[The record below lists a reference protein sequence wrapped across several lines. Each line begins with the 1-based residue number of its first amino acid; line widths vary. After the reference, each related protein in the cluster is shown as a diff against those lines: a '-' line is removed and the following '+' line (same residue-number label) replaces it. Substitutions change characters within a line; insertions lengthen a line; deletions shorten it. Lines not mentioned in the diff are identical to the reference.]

1 MPISSKKVLNAIE
14 ELPVLF
20 TKSDLHK
27 KLIREPEESHSDYRN
42 KRRKKKKTAE
52 TASRDLSK
60 IEEIL
65 KALISS
71 GFIEKDKQKFVRK
84 LKFTFDGKISVNRS
98 NDSIVKYRDI
108 DIIIR
113 REDTN
118 NARNDDSV
126 TVKISDYRRGYF
138 SGRVL
143 KVSTRNRESDIARVT
158 GKTGNLILFR
168 LLDVQGD
175 VSICALRKGKD
186 PVIGDFAT
194 VALTENRISGMSE
207 CKVLEYFGED
217 DESYDFVRIKNRHSL
232 PDDHEYFKES
242 AENITISEQEMSG
255 RKDYTKLFT
264 VTIDGD
270 TAKDFDD
277 AISIK
282 ENKKSTKLY
291 VHIAD
296 VSAYVNTGTRIDQE
310 AFSRG
315 TSYYLGDR
323 VIPMLPETLSNDLCS
338 LKEGVK
344 RYTLTA
350 EMNFDDKGNL
360 TKFEAFRGIIK
371 VNKRLT
377 YNIAEQMLN
386 KRGLTQTSITLH
398 KMMKFANVLN
408 AKRVHDGRLDLNLTD
423 EEIIYEGSKV
433 REIRFAKRLKSQ
445 TLIEEF
451 MLSANEAVSRTLK
464 ENSIPA
470 LYRVHEKISDENLV
484 ALKKFLQVLNINVN
498 TSVTPGKAIQEILK
512 KVSGKPYEQ
521 VVNLVVLKSMM
532 SAFYGPVP
540 LGHFG
545 LGFLDYTH
553 FTSPIRRYPDL
564 VVHRCL
570 KSLIDAKPGPY
581 RLEEL
586 IVIGEKSSA
595 MERVAQKAER
605 DLIKMKSCRIMKDRV
620 GEEFD
625 VIISGVTK
633 FGMFVALIDMPIEGM
648 IPLKNITDDYYILK
662 EDDFTII
669 GRKYN
674 RRYRLGDK
682 IRARL
687 VTTDIE
693 TLRIDFDLVVTGKST
708 NSKRR

>member
-1 MPISSKKVLNAIE
+1 MTISSKRIISIID
-14 ELPVLF
+14 ELPSGF
-20 TKSDLHK
+20 TKVDLNK
-27 KLIREPEESHSDYRN
+27 KLIRPSEDREPADKN
-42 KRRKKKKTAE
+42 KRTKKKKTAE

-60 IEEIL
+60 VEETL
-65 KALISS
+65 KALISC
-71 GFIEKDKQKFVRK
+71 GFIEKDKHRMSKK
-84 LKFTFDGKISVNRS
+84 LKFTFDGKIKINRS
-98 NDSIVKYRDI
+98 GDSLVKYNNL

-113 REDTN
+113 REDVN
-118 NARNDDSV
+118 NAQNDDTV
-126 TVKISDYRRGYF
+126 TVKIYDYRRGFF
-138 SGRVL
+138 SGRVV
-143 KVSTRNRESDIARVT
+143 KVSTRSKDSNIARVT

-175 VSICALRKGKD
+175 VNVCTKKIGKE
-186 PVIGDFAT
+186 PVIGEFAT
-194 VALTENRISGMSE
+194 IALTENKISGMSE
-207 CKVLEYFGED
+207 CKVIEYFGED
-217 DESYDFVRIKNRHSL
+217 DESYDFIRIKNRHSL

-242 AENITISEQEMSG
+242 AENIKVPDEELLN

-282 ENKKSTKLY
+282 EGKKSTKLY

-296 VSAYVNTGTRIDQE
+296 VSAYVTIGSRLDQE
-310 AFSRG
+310 AFLRG
-315 TSYYLGDR
+315 TSYYLGNR

-386 KRGLTQTSITLH
+386 KRQWSQASIVLH
-398 KMMKFANVLN
+398 KMMKFANILN
-408 AKRVHDGRLDLNLTD
+408 AKRIRDGRLDLNLSD
-423 EEIIYEGSKV
+423 EEIVYDGNKV
-433 REIRFAKRLKSQ
+433 KEIKFARRLKSQ

-464 ENSIPA
+464 ENSVQT
-470 LYRVHEKISDENLV
+470 LYRVHEKMSEENLT
-484 ALKKFLQVLNINVN
+484 ALKKFLQVLSIKINPA
-498 TSVTPGKAIQEILK
+498 VTPGKAIQEILQ

-570 KSLIDAKPGPY
+570 KSLIDMKPGPY
-581 RLEEL
+581 KLEEL
-586 IVIGEKSSA
+586 IVTGDKSST
-595 MERVAQKAER
+595 MERIAQKAER

-633 FGMFVALIDMPIEGM
+633 FGMFVSLIEMPIEGM
-648 IPLKNITDDYYILK
+648 VPLKNLTDDYYILK

-687 VTTDIE
+687 VTADIE
-693 TLRIDFDLVVTGKST
+693 MLRIDFDLVIAGKNTKSG
-708 NSKRR
+708 KK

>member
-1 MPISSKKVLNAIE
+1 MSISSKKIISVIEDLPAGFTKNDLSRKLNSE
-14 ELPVLF
+14 PVLF
-20 TKSDLHK
+20 SPVNKNRRSK
-27 KLIREPEESHSDYRN
+27 KT
-42 KRRKKKKTAE
+42 KTAE
-52 TASRDLSK
+52 TAGRDISK
-60 IEEIL
+60 IEETL

-71 GFIEKDKQKFVRK
+71 GFIEKNKQGFVKK
-84 LKFTFDGKISVNRS
+84 LKFTFDGKIKINRS
-98 NDSIVKYRDI
+98 GDSLVKYSNL

-118 NARNDDSV
+118 NAQNEDTV
-126 TVKISDYRRGYF
+126 TVKIVDYRRGFF
-138 SGRVL
+138 SGRVV
-143 KVSTRNRESDIARVT
+143 KVSTRSKESNIARVT

-175 VSICALRKGKD
+175 VNVCTLKKGKE
-186 PVIGDFAT
+186 PAVGDFAT
-194 VALTENRISGMSE
+194 IALSDNKISGMNE

-217 DESYDFVRIKNRHSL
+217 DESYDFIRIKNRHSL
-232 PDDHEYFKES
+232 PDNHEYFTES
-242 AENITISEQEMSG
+242 AENIKIPSEEMLN

-282 ENKKSTKLY
+282 ENKKTTKLY

-296 VSAYVNTGTRIDQE
+296 VSAYVNIGTRLDQE
-310 AFSRG
+310 AFLRG
-315 TSYYLGDR
+315 TSYYLGDK

-350 EMNFDDKGNL
+350 EMNFDENGNM
-360 TKFEAFRGIIK
+360 TKLEAFRGIIK

-386 KRGLTQTSITLH
+386 KRAWSQTSLILH
-398 KMMKFANVLN
+398 KMMKFANLLN
-408 AKRVHDGRLDLNLTD
+408 AKRVQDGRLDLNLSD
-423 EEIIYEGSKV
+423 EEIVYDGNKV
-433 REIRFAKRLKSQ
+433 KEIKFAKRLKSQ

-451 MLSANEAVSRTLK
+451 MLSANEAVSRALK
-464 ENSIPA
+464 ENSIPT
-470 LYRVHEKISDENLV
+470 LYRVHETISLENLA
-484 ALKKFLQVLNINVN
+484 ALNKFLQVLSIKINPAL
-498 TSVTPGKAIQEILK
+498 TPGKAIQEILK

-570 KSLIDAKPGPY
+570 KSFIDKKPGPY
-581 RLEEL
+581 KLEEL
-586 IVIGEKSSA
+586 IAIGDKTST
-595 MERVAQKAER
+595 MERIAQKAER
-605 DLIKMKSCRIMKDRV
+605 DLIKMKSCRIMKNRV

-633 FGMFVALIDMPIEGM
+633 FGMFVTLIEMPIEGM
-648 IPLKNITDDYYILK
+648 VPLKNLTDDYYLLK

-687 VTTDIE
+687 VTADIE
-693 TLRIDFDLVVTGKST
+693 MLRIDFDLVVEGKST
-708 NSKRR
+708 KTKRK